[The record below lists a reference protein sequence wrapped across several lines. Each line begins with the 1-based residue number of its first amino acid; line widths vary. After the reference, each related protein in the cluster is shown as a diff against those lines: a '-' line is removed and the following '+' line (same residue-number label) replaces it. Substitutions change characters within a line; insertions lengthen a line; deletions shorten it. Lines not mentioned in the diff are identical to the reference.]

1 MPCCLAVGNNT
12 HHEQESTKEARAETW
27 NLPSTRGLW
36 IVSFG
41 IAEVHMDKNM
51 RTVEDGTYPIP
62 HELVRNVM
70 RRSRDVLSIE
80 AETFSLLL
88 EVARS
93 GNRR

>member
-1 MPCCLAVGNNT
+1 MTSKSRPKKPERRLGIGQVLVDHGLLA
-12 HHEQESTKEARAETW
+12 
-27 NLPSTRGLW
+27 L
-36 IVSFG
+36 G
-41 IAEVHMDKNM
+41 IAEVHTNKNM
-51 RTVEDGTYPIP
+51 RTVEDGTYLLT

-80 AETFSLLL
+80 AGAFSLPL